1 MVWHPQWFRFALPP
15 AACIR
20 PECIVESRLID
31 DADLSE
37 ADQERCRAYP
47 VYALDLDQFPIT
59 EGLSLFAFETP
70 LLPESIS
77 SMAK

>member
-1 MVWHPQWFRFALPP
+1 MVPVRASASRVHTSGMHSRKSIDFA
-15 AACIR
+15 
-20 PECIVESRLID
+20 